1 MRKILLIIALCMA
14 VRMSFAQRAH
24 DTIVMVDGTRIEA
37 IIQEVSKTEIR
48 YFDPT
53 MSDGPVFVLNTE
65 DIDSV
70 TFHNGMTR
78 HYNTARD
85 AKVNIPNG
93 VTYVSS
99 DGLLQ
104 LIYDPDNQMMYLFAR
119 KPIMYSSHDV
129 RNIAVTTIHLDDKAY
144 YVVFDLS
151 NKYDGVALMQGQF
164 SFYNNV
170 TFRKYITK
178 HQPESFTI
186 DISYESSHATH
197 EMTKSNQSK

>member
-1 MRKILLIIALCMA
+1 MKKIVLMFMLCMA
-14 VRMSFAQRAH
+14 VNMSFAQSAN
-24 DTIVMVDGTRIEA
+24 DTIVMVDGTQIVGNIR
-37 IIQEVSKTEIR
+37 EVSKSEIK
-48 YFDPT
+48 YLDPD
-53 MSDGPVFVLNTE
+53 MSDGPVFVLSTE

-78 HYNTARD
+78 HYNTIRH

-93 VTYVSS
+93 VTYASS
-99 DGLLQ
+99 DGMLQ

-197 EMTKSNQSK
+197 EMKRVE